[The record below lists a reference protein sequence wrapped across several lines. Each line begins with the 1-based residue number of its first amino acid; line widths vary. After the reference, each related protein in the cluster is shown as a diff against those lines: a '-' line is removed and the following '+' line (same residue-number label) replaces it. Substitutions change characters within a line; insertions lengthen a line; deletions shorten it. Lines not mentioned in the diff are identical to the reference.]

1 MYPPSNNNCNFS
13 PILSSLICQN
23 IPASPY
29 MQYEHELFFQSCYH
43 YDQYNYL
50 QQQQHVPLIDELSV
64 HILADSCTETATKP
78 SNCADNVI
86 ISNQVLEGMEEGGGE
101 VRGGNKGEDVMSSRI
116 SIDSG
121 RISKKNKRSSN
132 KDRHSKINTARGP
145 RDRRMRLSLD
155 AARKFFRLQ
164 DLLGFDK
171 ASKTVE
177 WLLNKSG
184 SAIEGLVAK
193 GNDAQ
198 VTHIN
203 KQTSCNTTTTTTG
216 IGAICASNSISESCE
231 VISGT
236 DETSSNDKNKETA
249 KDEKKKKKKNF
260 NTARR
265 AAFEPLTKE
274 SRDQARARARERT
287 KTKKMSQIGKS
298 KASAQD
304 LNPSGSGKPAN
315 KTCEE
320 PGTHEQLTF
329 HHEKNSVDDCNLVVN
344 GNWNPF
350 SIFNYHEQNAG
361 ISNEHQLVTDFQFCG
376 KLWEG

>member
-1 MYPPSNNNCNFS
+1 MYPPSNNNCNYS

-23 IPASPY
+23 IPSSPC
-29 MQYEHELFFQSCYH
+29 MQYEHELYFQNFNH
-43 YDQYNYL
+43 DDQYYF
-50 QQQQHVPLIDELSV
+50 QQQQQIPLIDDLSP
-64 HILADSCTETATKP
+64 HILAESCTETVTKP
-78 SNCADNVI
+78 SNCNH
-86 ISNQVLEGMEEGGGE
+86 VLEGMEEG
-101 VRGGNKGEDVMSSRI
+101 RGGNKGDDVMSSRI
-116 SIDSG
+116 SIISG
-121 RISKKNKRSSN
+121 RISKNNKRSSN

-177 WLLNKSG
+177 WLLTQSD
-184 SAIEGLVAK
+184 SAIEELVAVK

-198 VTHIN
+198 MPQ
-203 KQTSCNTTTTTTG
+203 QTSCNTPTTTTG

-236 DETSSNDKNKETA
+236 DETSSNDKNKVTA
-249 KDEKKKKKKNF
+249 KDEKEKKKKAV

-274 SRDQARARARERT
+274 SRNQARARARERT

-298 KASAQD
+298 KAPAHD
-304 LNPSGSGKPAN
+304 LNPSGSAN

-320 PGTHEQLTF
+320 PGTHEQHTF
-329 HHEKNSVDDCNLVVN
+329 HHEKNSVDESNFVVN

-350 SIFNYHEQNAG
+350 TIFSYHEQYAG
-361 ISNEHQLVTDFQFCG
+361 ISNEHQLVTDLQFCG
-376 KLWEG
+376 KLWES